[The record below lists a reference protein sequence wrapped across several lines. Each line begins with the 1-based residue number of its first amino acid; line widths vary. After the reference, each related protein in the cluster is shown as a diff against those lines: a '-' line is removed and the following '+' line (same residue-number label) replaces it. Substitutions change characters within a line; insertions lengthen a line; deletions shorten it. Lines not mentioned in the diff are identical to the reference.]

1 MEGKGSNER
10 NLRGVCLPVWR
21 ALWEVTV
28 LLLCRHRGCISGESG
43 PLFAITPNARRNI
56 THSKAGMLGAEMSEQ
71 EGGFQTLP
79 VRRSVQ
85 RQASEAANTP
95 RHICKQPQRG
105 HALTHACSVTSLNTH
120 VHAPTNTHT
129 HTEFWNIFNL
139 ISLPVFDNEV
149 TFFSL
154 SLYSSHVRPGC
165 PSNVNALSSF
175 QAPVYSLPLH
185 RTPPSAPS

>member
-1 MEGKGSNER
+1 MEGKGSSER
-10 NLRGVCLPVWR
+10 NLRGVCTPVWR

-85 RQASEAANTP
+85 RQAGKHSQAHMQTARARTRVHARLQ
-95 RHICKQPQRG
+95 RHVTE
-105 HALTHACSVTSLNTH
+105 HTHACM
-120 VHAPTNTHT
+120 HAPTNTHT
-129 HTEFWNIFNL
+129 ENFAIFS
-139 ISLPVFDNEV
+139 I
-149 TFFSL
+149 
-154 SLYSSHVRPGC
+154 
-165 PSNVNALSSF
+165 
-175 QAPVYSLPLH
+175 
-185 RTPPSAPS
+185 

>member
-1 MEGKGSNER
+1 MEGKGSNEK
-10 NLRGVCLPVWR
+10 NLRRVCTPVWR

-79 VRRSVQ
+79 ARRSVQ
-85 RQASEAANTP
+85 RQAGEAANTP

-105 HALTHACSVTSLNTH
+105 QALTHTCSVTSLNTH
-120 VHAPTNTHT
+120 MHARTHT
-129 HTEFWNIFNL
+129 HTEF
-139 ISLPVFDNEV
+139 
-149 TFFSL
+149 
-154 SLYSSHVRPGC
+154 
-165 PSNVNALSSF
+165 
-175 QAPVYSLPLH
+175 
-185 RTPPSAPS
+185 

>member
-1 MEGKGSNER
+1 MHCTELGATMGGKGGKER
-10 NLRGVCLPVWR
+10 DVRGVGAPVWR

-85 RQASEAANTP
+85 RQDGEVANT
-95 RHICKQPQRG
+95 RRRICTQP
-105 HALTHACSVTSLNTH
+105 HARS
-120 VHAPTNTHT
+120 
-129 HTEFWNIFNL
+129 
-139 ISLPVFDNEV
+139 
-149 TFFSL
+149 
-154 SLYSSHVRPGC
+154 
-165 PSNVNALSSF
+165 
-175 QAPVYSLPLH
+175 
-185 RTPPSAPS
+185 RTPAASLH

>member
-1 MEGKGSNER
+1 MEGKDSSER
-10 NLRGVCLPVWR
+10 NRRGAHAPVWR
-21 ALWEVTV
+21 VLREVTV

-85 RQASEAANTP
+85 RQAGEAANTP

-105 HALTHACSVTSLNTH
+105 HAFTHACSITSLNTH
-120 VHAPTNTHT
+120 THTHMHAHAPTNTH
-129 HTEFWNIFNL
+129 
-139 ISLPVFDNEV
+139 
-149 TFFSL
+149 
-154 SLYSSHVRPGC
+154 
-165 PSNVNALSSF
+165 
-175 QAPVYSLPLH
+175 
-185 RTPPSAPS
+185 